1 MFLLKKRVCCI
12 NKINKNSLRSRGP
25 KTLLQPSDCLFFVF
39 VLIAAFKS
47 RQFPFNFTDSK
58 CRQINDG
65 PICVSKIAKWG
76 LMWRVRD
83 SYIYYNIVILSP
95 GTCARFSYAFVTMS
109 QPILLQ
115 ILIRV
120 HGVPYRYYYCYYF
133 RTTIR
138 ATLPPVENK
147 NIIVNTIVPKYYL
160 QSIDHILQI

>member
-1 MFLLKKRVCCI
+1 M
-12 NKINKNSLRSRGP
+12 
-25 KTLLQPSDCLFFVF
+25 KTLLQHSDYLFFIF

-47 RQFPFNFTDSK
+47 QQFPFNCTVSK
-58 CRQINDG
+58 SRQTNDG

-109 QPILLQ
+109 QPISRQ

-133 RTTIR
+133 WTVIR
-138 ATLPPVENK
+138 ATLPRRSK
-147 NIIVNTIVPKYYL
+147 IIIL
-160 QSIDHILQI
+160 LSIIL